1 MVTDTDGVILRQ
13 TRLPGDRRMLV
24 ILTRRF
30 GKISAGTGIRTNG
43 KNKSALALRVF
54 THGKYEIFHGR
65 TSFSLNAAETLE
77 SYYKIGEDVDKYMYA
92 SYALEFTEKILQEE
106 EPAERVLDM
115 MLDLL
120 RLISVRKTKL
130 QSLIVMYQWK
140 LVDICGYMPSLHGCA
155 RCGRPESEITPGGLS
170 VVDGGLVC
178 MDCIKSGTVNMRLL
192 YRNKF
197 DIIKILDF
205 IRVNDMRSLGK
216 LALKDDV
223 SAYLSEI
230 LKEYV
235 SYHLDI
241 NKLKSESYLNI

>member
-24 ILTRRF
+24 VLTRRF

-65 TSFSLNAAETLE
+65 TSFSLNAA
-77 SYYKIGEDVDKYMYA
+77 DKYMYA

-115 MLDLL
+115 LLDLL

-178 MDCIKSGTVNMRLL
+178 MDCIKSGTINMRLL

-197 DIIKILDF
+197 DIIRILDF
-205 IRVNDMRSLGK
+205 IRVNDIRSLGK

-241 NKLKSESYLNI
+241 N